1 MADTRTVQQR
11 SANMRAVR
19 SKNTAPEILVRST
32 LHRLG
37 YRFRLHR
44 RDLPGTP
51 DLVFPARK
59 CVIFIH
65 GCFWHG
71 HECARG
77 SLPSTNVTFWQTKIG
92 KNKERD
98 TRAQQELK
106 KSGWKVLAVWEC
118 EMKNKIRFQNR
129 LVRFLDRKA
138 GAGKVQSKGRLE

>member
-1 MADTRTVQQR
+1 MADTHTVQQR

-19 SKNTAPEILVRST
+19 GKNTAPEILVRSM

-51 DLVFPARK
+51 DLVFPALQ
-59 CVIFIH
+59 CAVLIH

-71 HECARG
+71 HDCPRG
-77 SLPSTNVTFWQTKIG
+77 SLPSTNVAFWQTKIV

-98 TRAQQELK
+98 VRAKQGLK
-106 KSGWKVLAVWEC
+106 KSGWRVLAVWEC
-118 EMKNKIRFQNR
+118 EMKNKDRLQKR
-129 LVRFLDRKA
+129 LVRFLDREA
-138 GAGKVQSKGRLE
+138 GGGKIQCKGRSE

>member
-1 MADTRTVQQR
+1 MDILGPERR

-19 SKNTAPEILVRST
+19 SKNTAPEILVRSS

-51 DLVFPARK
+51 DIVFPARK
-59 CVIFIH
+59 CVMFIH

-71 HECARG
+71 HRCPRG
-77 SLPSTNVTFWQTKIG
+77 GLPSTNVTFWQTKIG

-98 TRAQQELK
+98 ARAQQELK

-118 EMKNKIRFQNR
+118 EMKNKNRLQNR
-129 LVRFLDRKA
+129 LVRFLDRNA
-138 GAGKVQSKGRLE
+138 GAGRVQSKGRSE

>member
-59 CVIFIH
+59 CVMFIH

-129 LVRFLDRKA
+129 LVRFLNRKA
-138 GAGKVQSKGRLE
+138 GADKVQSKGRLE